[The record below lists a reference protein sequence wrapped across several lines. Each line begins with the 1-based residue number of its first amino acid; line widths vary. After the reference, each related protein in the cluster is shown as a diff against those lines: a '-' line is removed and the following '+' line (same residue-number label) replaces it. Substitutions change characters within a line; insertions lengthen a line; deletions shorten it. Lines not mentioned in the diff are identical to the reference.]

1 VRHGTSRA
9 PRLPRRGHAL
19 VLSVLTLGGLS
30 LAGAGCA
37 SPSTHLTVTS
47 LEKRQTYRQGF
58 SRAYSHRN
66 AQGDVEVVAACGTPT
81 ASGALHPDLKQVM
94 HIRVLWSPGPGLKTD
109 QPAAT
114 NAAITWY
121 VFTNGHRMDMVE
133 YTGTGLVEVDRDG
146 DTTTV
151 EIRNASL
158 RPALTSGALR
168 DPIGPSRFE
177 GTVVARTDKRKV
189 EEILSGVKATLATAR
204 LRQVRADAGG
214 Q

>member
-1 VRHGTSRA
+1 MRHGKSRA
-9 PRLPRRGHAL
+9 HRSFGRGPLAL
-19 VLSVLTLGGLS
+19 LTLTVGGLW

-37 SPSTHLTVTS
+37 SPSTSLTVTS
-47 LEKRQTYRQGF
+47 LEKGQTYRQGF
-58 SRAYSHRN
+58 SQAYASRN
-66 AQGDVEVVAACGTPT
+66 AHGDMEVVAACGTPT
-81 ASGALHPDLKQVM
+81 ASGAMHPDLKQVM
-94 HIRVLWSPGPGLKTD
+94 HIRVLWSPGPGLRTD

-121 VFTNGHRMDMVE
+121 VFTNGVRQDMVE
-133 YTGTGLVEVDRDG
+133 YTGTGLVDLDRDG

-168 DPIGPSRFE
+168 DPLGPSRFE

-189 EEILSGVKATLATAR
+189 EEILTGVKATLAAAK
-204 LRQVRADAGG
+204 LGQARADVLG

>member
-1 VRHGTSRA
+1 
-9 PRLPRRGHAL
+9 
-19 VLSVLTLGGLS
+19 
-30 LAGAGCA
+30 
-37 SPSTHLTVTS
+37 VTS
-47 LEKRQTYRQGF
+47 LEKGQTYRPDFKQAYA
-58 SRAYSHRN
+58 SRGAH
-66 AQGDVEVVAACGTPT
+66 GDMEVVAACGTRT
-81 ASGALHPDLKQVM
+81 ASGAMHPDLKQVM
-94 HIRVLWSPGPGLKTD
+94 HIRVLWSPGPGLRTD

-121 VFTNGHRMDMVE
+121 IYSSGNQQDIVE

-158 RPALTSGALR
+158 RPSLTSGSLR

-189 EEILSGVKATLATAR
+189 EEILTGVKATLAAAK
-204 LRQVRADAGG
+204 LGQARADAQG